1 MQNFELGLDILQVI
15 LEINK
20 IVNILYIYI
29 KKKLLHA
36 GPRSSFFFKKKLLK
50 DFFYKAISI

>member
-29 KKKLLHA
+29 KKNYSMQVHA
-36 GPRSSFFFKKKLLK
+36 LVFFKKKTFKRLFL
-50 DFFYKAISI
+50 